1 MAFGWD
7 DAIAIGAPVLG
18 GILGQN
24 ASSGD
29 AAAARRMYEQALA
42 QYAGINIP
50 SINDQSLSLEDYI
63 NQGTLSPEMLQ
74 AISLGDTNLAG
85 VSTDP
90 RLKSNQMQALEQLS
104 NLASGQMTPG
114 EEAGFTLARNNAASE
129 MQAKNAQ
136 LMQEMQQ
143 RGQAGS
149 GAELLSRLKANQ
161 SGAQML
167 QDAQLKEAQAIQQ
180 ARQQALAQQANLASN
195 IRSQD
200 YGEASALA
208 NARDT
213 IARYNAQNSQNVAAT
228 NTGAK
233 NQAQATNLQNAQ
245 NIANMNTQNAN
256 QQQMHNKG
264 LIQQNFQNQMN
275 LAGAK
280 ANAMTGNA
288 QQLNQQAANTA
299 GQYATIGQGV
309 GNILASFNKPANK
322 FDPQTGKPIG

>member
-1 MAFGWD
+1 MPID
-7 DAIAIGAPVLG
+7 PITIGSVALPVLG
-18 GILGQN
+18 GIMGQN

-85 VSTDP
+85 ISTDP
-90 RLKSNQMQALEQLS
+90 RLRSSQTQALEQLA

-228 NTGAK
+228 NVGAK

-245 NIANMNTQNAN
+245 NIANMNTQTGN

-299 GQYATIGQGV
+299 GMYAGVGQGI
-309 GNILASFNKPANK
+309 GNILAGINKK
-322 FDPQTGKPIG
+322 